1 MSSYVATEVVWRLE
15 RDLDLPLEVRDRDR
29 ERPLVS
35 EVFETVEDFR
45 LEDERRLSARN
56 NKTAKI
62 TARITD
68 PILKKSKRPDEP
80 FIP

>member
-1 MSSYVATEVVWRLE
+1 MVTEVVWRLE
-15 RDLDLPLEVRDRDR
+15 RDRDLPPEVRDRDL
-29 ERPLVS
+29 ERLLVS
-35 EVFETVEDFR
+35 EVFEALDDFR

-56 NKTAKI
+56 NKMAKI
-62 TARITD
+62 TERITD